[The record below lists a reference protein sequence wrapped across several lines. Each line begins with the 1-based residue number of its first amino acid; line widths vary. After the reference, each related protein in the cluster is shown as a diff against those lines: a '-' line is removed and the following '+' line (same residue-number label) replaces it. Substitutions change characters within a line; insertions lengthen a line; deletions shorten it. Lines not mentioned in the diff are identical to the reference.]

1 MDDPCLPSSGD
12 PCEKLKPGGGA
23 VQPDWKNA
31 IFVGFLATYAVFD
44 LGKVTQFI
52 YFQF

>member
-1 MDDPCLPSSGD
+1 MILACFLLVILAKNSNQVA
-12 PCEKLKPGGGA
+12 ERFR
-23 VQPDWKNA
+23 PDWKSA